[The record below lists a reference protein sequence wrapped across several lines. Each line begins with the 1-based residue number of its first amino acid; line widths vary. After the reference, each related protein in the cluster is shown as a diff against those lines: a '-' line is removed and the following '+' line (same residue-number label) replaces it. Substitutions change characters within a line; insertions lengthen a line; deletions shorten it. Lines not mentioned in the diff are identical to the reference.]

1 MKNEINNSYEK
12 TQPCIVYSARN
23 LIFEEFF
30 TQNKPVNI
38 HLKNI
43 EEILRIGIF

>member
-1 MKNEINNSYEK
+1 MKKDSAL
-12 TQPCIVYSARN
+12 YSIQCQN

-43 EEILRIGIF
+43 EEILRTGIF